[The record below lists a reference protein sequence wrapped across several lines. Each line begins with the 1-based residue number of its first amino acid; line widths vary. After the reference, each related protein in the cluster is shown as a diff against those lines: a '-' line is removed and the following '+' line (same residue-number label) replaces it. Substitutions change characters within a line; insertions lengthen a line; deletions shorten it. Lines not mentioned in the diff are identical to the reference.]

1 MRIIQKFNWD
11 LNDITRDVIN
21 DKTQGFDA
29 ILIAPFQK
37 LKQPSTLEN
46 LIGNDWWLAYQ
57 PCDFNPR
64 NVFEFERLCEEAHR
78 HGMKIIVDIVC
89 NHVAGDNNGGL
100 NLNNNVDEYI
110 KRNQNY
116 FIKKRKFY
124 DGKYHVLQK
133 GWNSDG
139 FNAEVIKD
147 WNNRNDVITGCMK
160 GLPSLNTFDHEVQDM
175 IFGYMN
181 KLIELGADGFR
192 IDAAKSIALPEEG
205 CDFFTRMKEQVKDT
219 KLGNKP
225 YFFSEVLYSNN
236 KDIVM
241 KYLNYT
247 DVYTDNWDVR
257 DNDDRAIGCFESHD
271 QFLQPQEFNHRI
283 LYGNEYGHAYCN
295 LTSRKSKTILYVRND
310 DYRKIREIH
319 RLEDNLLR
327 ESNPRRRIDLQ
338 NQINNSK
345 NNIAY
350 YNEYVRNANILN
362 SYDNIDKKSE
372 LDFYEFI
379 KSINFINLNTVL
391 YEYENDNKNEL
402 DRITSS
408 MMNQICKWISE
419 NYNKTINNDL
429 DYSPIKINKYE
440 TDTLVTQFFNT
451 LSPEFGKLY
460 NEWKDDYKEI
470 TFYNKPINEN
480 RKSYILDEGN
490 AVIDLKGNVNDV
502 SEIVYQV
509 VQKMMIKNTNGN
521 QNKDYLNKVVA
532 MTCELLVKD
541 FLSSKGYN
549 INHKI
554 KTRYN
559 RVNNYASVM
568 SFENNLINAYMK
580 HEDLTPHYMY
590 EYCKDNNLDLSK
602 TFFNKETIVKI
613 NKINME
619 GKLSSSK
626 AMKYV
631 VGGVVAPKVHEDI
644 VLGKLDKNVLVDI
657 INNINNYTYHDM
669 LMKLGINLKEL
680 NDPKK
685 IEEFI
690 NPFINLSYEIKNYG
704 LYDKKIELKR

>member
-139 FNAEVIKD
+139 FNAEVIRD

-283 LYGNEYGHAYCN
+283 LYGNEYGHAYCD
-295 LTSRKSKTILYVRND
+295 LTSKKSKTLLYVRND

-372 LDFYEFI
+372 LDFY
-379 KSINFINLNTVL
+379 
-391 YEYENDNKNEL
+391 
-402 DRITSS
+402 
-408 MMNQICKWISE
+408 
-419 NYNKTINNDL
+419 
-429 DYSPIKINKYE
+429 
-440 TDTLVTQFFNT
+440 
-451 LSPEFGKLY
+451 
-460 NEWKDDYKEI
+460 
-470 TFYNKPINEN
+470 
-480 RKSYILDEGN
+480 
-490 AVIDLKGNVNDV
+490 
-502 SEIVYQV
+502 
-509 VQKMMIKNTNGN
+509 
-521 QNKDYLNKVVA
+521 
-532 MTCELLVKD
+532 
-541 FLSSKGYN
+541 
-549 INHKI
+549 
-554 KTRYN
+554 
-559 RVNNYASVM
+559 
-568 SFENNLINAYMK
+568 
-580 HEDLTPHYMY
+580 
-590 EYCKDNNLDLSK
+590 
-602 TFFNKETIVKI
+602 
-613 NKINME
+613 
-619 GKLSSSK
+619 
-626 AMKYV
+626 
-631 VGGVVAPKVHEDI
+631 
-644 VLGKLDKNVLVDI
+644 
-657 INNINNYTYHDM
+657 
-669 LMKLGINLKEL
+669 
-680 NDPKK
+680 
-685 IEEFI
+685 
-690 NPFINLSYEIKNYG
+690 
-704 LYDKKIELKR
+704 